1 MTVYSASDKVTVQ
14 LIQQGHSEPA
24 YETIVSSGTKVGNQ
38 YTASYTISGIASG
51 TYTMRV
57 LKNKHV
63 TREYT
68 VTVSGDA
75 KTQNAEIWLLGD
87 VNGDGFINMTDA
99 SQIERKFNG
108 KTSVFDTGDAEIKA
122 YRLKVANVYFS
133 DDNINTTDAAQIKRY
148 YNGKSSALN

>member
-1 MTVYSASDKVTVQ
+1 M
-14 LIQQGHSEPA
+14 
-24 YETIVSSGTKVGNQ
+24 
-38 YTASYTISGIASG
+38 
-51 TYTMRV
+51 
-57 LKNKHV
+57 
-63 TREYT
+63 
-68 VTVSGDA
+68 TVSGNA
-75 KTQNAEIWLLGD
+75 KTQNAQIWMLGD

-108 KTSVFDTGDAEIKA
+108 KASVFDTGDAEIKA